1 MVATARSKQRGIWSL
16 KRGSPMDKIEFGKKL
31 IAGLRSMN
39 AFEICNA
46 LEKLV
51 RKPRGYGCTTKNLIF
66 TRP

>member
-1 MVATARSKQRGIWSL
+1 
-16 KRGSPMDKIEFGKKL
+16 MDKIEFGKKL

-51 RKPRGYGCTTKNLIF
+51 RKPRGYGCTTKNLF
-66 TRP
+66 FRGRNYR

>member
-1 MVATARSKQRGIWSL
+1 
-16 KRGSPMDKIEFGKKL
+16 MDKIEFGKKL
-31 IAGLRSMN
+31 IAELRIMN
-39 AFEICNA
+39 AFGICNA

>member
-1 MVATARSKQRGIWSL
+1 
-16 KRGSPMDKIEFGKKL
+16 MDKIEFGKKL

-51 RKPRGYGCTTKNLIF
+51 RKPRGYGCKTKKLDFHAAVIIANSWF
-66 TRP
+66 CPHRDGKGCPS